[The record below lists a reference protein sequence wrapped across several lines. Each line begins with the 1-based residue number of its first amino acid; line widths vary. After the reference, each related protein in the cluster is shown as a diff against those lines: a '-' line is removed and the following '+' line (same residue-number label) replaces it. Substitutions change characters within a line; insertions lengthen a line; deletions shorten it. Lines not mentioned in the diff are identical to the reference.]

1 MSMVGCRF
9 KPLEL
14 LDPTENDQNDQNDD
28 NACQVQSDMPSVSTK
43 KAPTEDSA
51 RQFVHPLD
59 RWRALPAPERLE
71 KTWQFHER
79 FIALRDVLQYK
90 GSALKLDWEASY
102 SKNDT

>member
-1 MSMVGCRF
+1 MTMVGCRF

-14 LDPTENDQNDQNDD
+14 LDPTQNDQNDD
-28 NACQVQSDMPSVSTK
+28 NARQVQSDTPSVPTK
-43 KAPTEDSA
+43 KAPTEDIPCN
-51 RQFVHPLD
+51 FVHPLD

-90 GSALKLDWEASY
+90 GSALKLDW
-102 SKNDT
+102 